1 MRDKSGDIIYVGKAK
16 RLKHRV
22 LGYFSALDKHTPK
35 VLSMVERVADFDV
48 IVTTDEF
55 EALVLEC
62 SLIKLHAPKYNILLK
77 DDKGYSYLRVDV
89 EEAYPRITEVKQK
102 ASDNALYIGPYIS
115 AWVVRQTA
123 DEANKMFGLPSCR
136 RVFPRDL
143 KKGRPCLNFHIG
155 QCMGVCRGNVSAG
168 EYRQSLQLAVDFIK
182 GGALETKRILTR
194 QMEDAAESLN
204 FEAAAKCRDRIRALE
219 GFSERQRLVYSG
231 VTDQDVLAF
240 VQAGN
245 DTALSL
251 LRFRSEKLVDK
262 LDFMFENAL
271 DRDEVRREF
280 LLRFYSDVQHDL
292 PPLITVD
299 DDVAD
304 AAVLEEFLS
313 RRAKRRVRIVSPSR
327 GDKAR
332 LVDLARKNA
341 AQNLSQRE
349 SRRSM
354 REVASLDELARLLGL
369 TAPPPRIEAYDISNI
384 GSDVFVGAMAV
395 FVEGKYSKKES
406 RRFSIRGFFAPDD
419 YACMQQMIS
428 RRLQRARDEDAAF
441 MPLPDLILVDGGT
454 GHAQAAAK
462 VLEEFN
468 LEIPVFGMV
477 KDDRHRTRAVTAKGG
492 EITISSVRSVFTL
505 ISNIQ
510 DTVHRSAVEYA
521 RASHKK
527 TAFEMSLTAVPGIG
541 PKRAKALFLYF
552 KTKKAILKADED
564 ALCQVPGMN
573 RAAAKALRAAV
584 QCGGIG

>member
-1 MRDKSGDIIYVGKAK
+1 MDEQNLKKLRDKARSLSDEPGIYLMRDKNGDIIYVGKAK
-16 RLKHRV
+16 RLKSRV
-22 LGYFSALDKHTPK
+22 LGYFSTLDRHTPK

-102 ASDNALYIGPYIS
+102 TNDNALYIGPYMS

-123 DEANKMFGLPSCR
+123 DETNKMFGLPTCR

-194 QMEDAAESLN
+194 QMEEAAETLN

-262 LDFMFENAL
+262 LDFVFENAF
-271 DRDEVRREF
+271 DRDAVRREF
-280 LLRFYSDVQHDL
+280 LLRYYGDVQHDL

-299 DDVAD
+299 DDIDD

-313 RRAKRRVRIVSPSR
+313 RKEIGRAHV
-327 GDKAR
+327 
-332 LVDLARKNA
+332 
-341 AQNLSQRE
+341 
-349 SRRSM
+349 
-354 REVASLDELARLLGL
+354 
-369 TAPPPRIEAYDISNI
+369 
-384 GSDVFVGAMAV
+384 
-395 FVEGKYSKKES
+395 
-406 RRFSIRGFFAPDD
+406 
-419 YACMQQMIS
+419 
-428 RRLQRARDEDAAF
+428 
-441 MPLPDLILVDGGT
+441 
-454 GHAQAAAK
+454 
-462 VLEEFN
+462 
-468 LEIPVFGMV
+468 
-477 KDDRHRTRAVTAKGG
+477 
-492 EITISSVRSVFTL
+492 
-505 ISNIQ
+505 
-510 DTVHRSAVEYA
+510 
-521 RASHKK
+521 
-527 TAFEMSLTAVPGIG
+527 
-541 PKRAKALFLYF
+541 
-552 KTKKAILKADED
+552 
-564 ALCQVPGMN
+564 
-573 RAAAKALRAAV
+573 
-584 QCGGIG
+584 

>member
-1 MRDKSGDIIYVGKAK
+1 
-16 RLKHRV
+16 
-22 LGYFSALDKHTPK
+22 
-35 VLSMVERVADFDV
+35 
-48 IVTTDEF
+48 
-55 EALVLEC
+55 
-62 SLIKLHAPKYNILLK
+62 
-77 DDKGYSYLRVDV
+77 
-89 EEAYPRITEVKQK
+89 
-102 ASDNALYIGPYIS
+102 
-115 AWVVRQTA
+115 
-123 DEANKMFGLPSCR
+123 MFGLPTCR

-155 QCMGVCRGNVSAG
+155 QWMGVCRGNVSSE
-168 EYRQSLQLAVDFIK
+168 EYHQSLQLAVDFIK

-194 QMEDAAESLN
+194 RMEESAEALN

-262 LDFMFENAL
+262 LDFVFENTF

-280 LLRFYSDVQHDL
+280 LLRYYGDVQHDL

-299 DDVAD
+299 DNVFD

-313 RRAKRRVRIVSPSR
+313 RRAKRRVHIVSPSR

-354 REVASLDELARLLGL
+354 REVAALDELARLLGL
-369 TAPPPRIEAYDISNI
+369 AAPPPRIEAYDISNI

-395 FVEGKYSKKES
+395 FVEGKHSKKES
-406 RRFSIRGFFAPDD
+406 RRFSIRGFYAPDD
-419 YACMQQMIS
+419 YACMQQMVS
-428 RRLQRARDEDAAF
+428 RRLQRALDKDDAF
-441 MPLPDLILVDGGT
+441 LPLPDLILVDGGT
-454 GHAQAAAK
+454 GHAQAAIR
-462 VLEEFN
+462 VLDEFA

-492 EITISSVRSVFTL
+492 EISISSVRSVFTL
-505 ISNIQ
+505 ISHIQ

-527 TAFEMSLTAVPGIG
+527 TALEMSLTAVPGIG
-541 PKRAKALFLYF
+541 PKRAKALFLHF
-552 KTKKAILKADED
+552 KTKKSILNADED
-564 ALCQVPGMN
+564 ALCQAPGMT
-573 RAAAKALRAAV
+573 RAAAKALLEAV
-584 QCGGIG
+584 QRGDIG